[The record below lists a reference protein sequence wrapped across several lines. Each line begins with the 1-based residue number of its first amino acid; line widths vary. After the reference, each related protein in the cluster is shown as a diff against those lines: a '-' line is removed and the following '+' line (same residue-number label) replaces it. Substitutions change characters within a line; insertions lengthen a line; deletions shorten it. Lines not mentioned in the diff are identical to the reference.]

1 MRPQRYRRLVSSL
14 AGAHTSTGDSDGPF
28 LREYDLKQAHIILS
42 KEMLLL
48 SRLPKPG
55 ERWFAA
61 RA

>member
-1 MRPQRYRRLVSSL
+1 MGPRWYRRLVSIL
-14 AGAHTSTGDSDGPF
+14 AGAHTSTGDSDGLF

-42 KEMLLL
+42 KAMLLL